1 MTGADVCVGY
11 SHQRSLLA
19 QTHLARPSRPLD
31 LANLAH
37 DLRDALV
44 PVRFVVDAEQG
55 EVGDAA
61 RAGLARVLALVAK
74 LDGGA
79 GTGGAT

>member
-1 MTGADVCVGY
+1 MFTTNEERRDGRDECLAD
-11 SHQRSLLA
+11 
-19 QTHLARPSRPLD
+19 
-31 LANLAH
+31 LAH

-44 PVRFVVDAEQG
+44 PVRFVVDEVPG

-79 GTGGAT
+79 GRASE